1 MHTKKQSIGGHRPD
15 RIGREGDRWGLS
27 WRQPYGAGMF
37 ILLVLLVVSLVS
49 AGCVRVQISRGNQVS
64 LADRE
69 AQLRQ
74 IAADYALNQDLAQ
87 AQRALDALK
96 VANPAQLLV
105 TLAEQDLNAGRSPE
119 EITAL
124 AQLADALGA
133 HSARLT
139 AYLAPTATPSPL
151 PASQVTP
158 ALVTPSP
165 TPVPPSPTTI
175 PPTETPVPAPPTATA
190 PALPPTE
197 SPSPTPQAPRVQTEA
212 AVNLRSGP
220 GTAYPVIGRLQAG
233 QEVDIIGRNASGD
246 WWRLA
251 WAGQGQAWV
260 AGIVVSVLGPIDT
273 VAMAEDIP
281 APPPTAIPATPKP
294 TEPPKPAVDYR
305 VVKTRLLHIN
315 ENAGCVGNHNL
326 FVTVIDANGTP
337 LDGVR
342 VGRVWVPDDIKI
354 TGGDNKGA
362 GKAVFDLFYHG
373 DQIRIL
379 DASSETTRSLE
390 VEDEKIPVPELISS
404 GYCPDEAECNRLIN
418 ENRLCRYHY
427 SWEVVFQR
435 MW

>member
-1 MHTKKQSIGGHRPD
+1 
-15 RIGREGDRWGLS
+15 
-27 WRQPYGAGMF
+27 MF

-105 TLAEQDLNAGRSPE
+105 TLAEQDLNAGRSRE

-294 TEPPKPAVDYR
+294 TEPPKPAGPDFQLVGIRLWGVEENGGRFDGPTVICGEKRQLR
-305 VVKTRLLHIN
+305 VIVTDA
-315 ENAGCVGNHNL
+315 AGNPLNG
-326 FVTVIDANGTP
+326 VTVKVVYGNQEEAVTGDKGPGMTEFVLGGGQDVYIIRDV
-337 LDGVR
+337 DGRQVTSDYAR
-342 VGRVWVPDDIKI
+342 GMSTDPRAIPYETLMGGRFCVSAEDC
-354 TGGDNKGA
+354 TR
-362 GKAVFDLFYHG
+362 F
-373 DQIRIL
+373 
-379 DASSETTRSLE
+379 ASL
-390 VEDEKIPVPELISS
+390 P
-404 GYCPDEAECNRLIN
+404 GCYG
-418 ENRLCRYHY
+418 HY
-427 SWEVVFQR
+427 SWDVTYR
-435 MW
+435 RAY